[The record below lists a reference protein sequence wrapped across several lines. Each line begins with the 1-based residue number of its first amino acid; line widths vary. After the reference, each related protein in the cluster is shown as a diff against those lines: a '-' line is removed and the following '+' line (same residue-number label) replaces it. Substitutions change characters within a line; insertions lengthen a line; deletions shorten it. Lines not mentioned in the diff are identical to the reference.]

1 MSYKILKFKMMT
13 MWGSSYS
20 AVVFQFQEG
29 YNRALFDSPHQFV
42 SRGLDL
48 IFHWY
53 NGNDIC
59 KRGKL
64 DLFIV
69 DRISVQLVHD
79 QSLFQCEKSM
89 SGMEI
94 AKKRLFFKQFD
105 QQSLFVI
112 SLLVWHSFRSAK
124 NLFTN
129 IDIGM
134 PMVILK
140 DQQCIIN

>member
-29 YNRALFDSPHQFV
+29 YNRALFDSPQFV

-53 NGNDIC
+53 NGNNIC

-64 DLFIV
+64 DLFMV
-69 DRISVQLVHD
+69 D
-79 QSLFQCEKSM
+79 
-89 SGMEI
+89 
-94 AKKRLFFKQFD
+94 
-105 QQSLFVI
+105 
-112 SLLVWHSFRSAK
+112 
-124 NLFTN
+124 
-129 IDIGM
+129 
-134 PMVILK
+134 
-140 DQQCIIN
+140 